1 MDDEVVFNLLGV
13 ALGFCSAWLLI
24 SCYSLYLSL
33 LRKHEQE
40 QHDKEISDLVHGI
53 AAGNLWKRRNG
64 QADDM
69 DIFDEDDINGRFR
82 RKKKLKVSEKFEKL
96 GMRPFSF
103 ILFLCTPAGM

>member
-1 MDDEVVFNLLGV
+1 MFAPLVSNFML
-13 ALGFCSAWLLI
+13 AFFFP
-24 SCYSLYLSL
+24 LSL
-33 LRKHEQE
+33 FRKHEQE

-96 GMRPFSF
+96 GKYLAYAYGYYLPFS
-103 ILFLCTPAGM
+103 LRC

>member
-1 MDDEVVFNLLGV
+1 MTCVDP
-13 ALGFCSAWLLI
+13 LLI
-24 SCYSLYLSL
+24 FFFLDLSL
-33 LRKHEQE
+33 SLSFSRKHEQE

-96 GMRPFSF
+96 GMRPF
-103 ILFLCTPAGM
+103 LLCSPAGSLGMLEV